1 MSFREL
7 RNLTEMMRSLGFP
20 RLISVE
26 NFRTPN
32 FALVAEILS
41 WMVERYD
48 PDIPIS
54 DIIDTETDRV
64 EFLTSICTSLA
75 SKAHLK
81 LNAKRLYAADGYAV
95 KELLKLASLLYRA
108 SKVQASIAAGT
119 AEGEDLDANTPL
131 NAQLANIKEARQLAG
146 ELTDRGARLYDLL
159 GAEGP
164 ARRAR
169 LKALAFLDAVAGN
182 LDSAAEHR
190 YIEKSVRDLIRQAGD
205 SIASLTKQVEDLEAD
220 EKALDQKIK
229 KKSADLERG
238 EKRLRSLQTV
248 RPAFMDEYEKLEQD
262 LQRQYEVYME
272 KFRNLDYLEHELD
285 KYRRAEEAALAEAER
300 RVQKISAA
308 LLRQEREVFIQGGQ
322 EGIGD
327 QDVNQLM
334 SSMKPGQRGGGPEM
348 GRVSKNGRPVGGGGG
363 GGYVEGSM
371 GNLSDESSES
381 SGEGEGEDDEGSAGE
396 GDGSSGS
403 ESVSM
408 GSEMSGS
415 ESENLIEDDGGSGS
429 SGRDYPDGAEYSGSD
444 DSNF

>member
-1 MSFREL
+1 M
-7 RNLTEMMRSLGFP
+7 
-20 RLISVE
+20 
-26 NFRTPN
+26 
-32 FALVAEILS
+32 
-41 WMVERYD
+41 
-48 PDIPIS
+48 
-54 DIIDTETDRV
+54 
-64 EFLTSICTSLA
+64 
-75 SKAHLK
+75 
-81 LNAKRLYAADGYAV
+81 
-95 KELLKLASLLYRA
+95 
-108 SKVQASIAAGT
+108 
-119 AEGEDLDANTPL
+119 DANTPL